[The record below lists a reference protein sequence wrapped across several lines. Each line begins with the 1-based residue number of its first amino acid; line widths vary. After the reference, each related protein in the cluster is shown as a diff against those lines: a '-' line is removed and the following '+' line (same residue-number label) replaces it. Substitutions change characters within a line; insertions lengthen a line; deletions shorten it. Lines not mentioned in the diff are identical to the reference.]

1 MPSRSTIIPSGR
13 YKGYILQALPDDVV
27 ETLWAELDGD
37 NAYCR
42 AQSRQYLEEERVL
55 LNLLIVEIASRWY
68 DDQEVII
75 LPPKAA
81 E

>member
-1 MPSRSTIIPSGR
+1 M
-13 YKGYILQALPDDVV
+13 
-27 ETLWAELDGD
+27 ETLWADLDGD

>member
-37 NAYCR
+37 NAYTR
-42 AQSRQYLEEERVL
+42 AQSREYSEEERAL
-55 LNLLIVEIASRWY
+55 LNLLIMEIANRCY
-68 DDQEVII
+68 DDQKWII
-75 LPPKAA
+75 LPSKTA